1 MSIDVYRLKILSH
14 FLSSTSITHDQHSA
28 VERRSFSEDCCTEN
42 IKLKPQV
49 GLEAVKLLN
58 ATIRLTTDA
67 LRKITSR
74 IKSNHSV
81 DAMSLS

>member
-1 MSIDVYRLKILSH
+1 MTSIQLWSVKAFLKIAALKI
-14 FLSSTSITHDQHSA
+14 SS
-28 VERRSFSEDCCTEN
+28 E
-42 IKLKPQV
+42 KPQL

-74 IKSNHSV
+74 IKSKHSV